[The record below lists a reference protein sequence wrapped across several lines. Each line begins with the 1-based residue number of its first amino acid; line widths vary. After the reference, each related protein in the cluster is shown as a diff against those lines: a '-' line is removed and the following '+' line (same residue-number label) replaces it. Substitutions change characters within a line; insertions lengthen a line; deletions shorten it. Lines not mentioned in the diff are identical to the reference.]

1 MFPNERIEQD
11 PTRPS
16 GKAVI
21 KGTRISVDFVLELLG
36 RGWTP
41 DEILQEYSQLVV
53 ADIEACLAYANSVAH
68 PD

>member
-1 MFPNERIEQD
+1 MFSNERIEQD
-11 PTRPS
+11 PTKAS
-16 GKAVI
+16 GKAII
-21 KGTRISVDFVLELLG
+21 KGTRISVAFVLELLG

-41 DEILQEYSQLVV
+41 DEVLQEYSQLVV